1 MMRILA
7 VASAYSLAAAS
18 LVWSAAALA
27 LGLGD
32 VDVRSRLN
40 ERFAASIPLDSAS
53 PEDLESLTVTIA
65 SADEFARRGL
75 ERNDQINALRF
86 ELNGNAIKVASAQP
100 VRDPFLNFIIEA
112 RWNAGRLLREYTVLL
127 DPPASAPPSVG
138 AMQAPEATTAPAPKP
153 EPTPVTEAV
162 ADVPARYG
170 PVKPAQT
177 LWSIATL
184 FRRDPAVTMDQM
196 LLAIYNMN
204 PTAFGGGSINHLL
217 SGQTLIVP
225 TAEDALAIDADAA
238 RDRVARLRAANGAA
252 PVVARKPAAV
262 QPAAPVPLP
271 APAPEPTPA
280 PVPAPAPAPA
290 AAEAAPAAVIP
301 PPASSAPVP
310 DVQTP
315 ETTTEVPASES
326 NGVESAAP
334 SGNPADSAAAEVAPE
349 PVASSVPDAQVAE
362 VPAAAAPAEALA
374 ADVAAITDQDAVP
387 WLPIAALAL
396 LVLALVG
403 FKLWQRRSSATR
415 RKGSPKAATRDMF
428 DEGPDLLMEQP
439 WARSTVAQALAESG
453 TSPPAAAV
461 EPTFEPTAE
470 PIAERDETALAA
482 APAIADVASDEP
494 LGELDKPEVGN
505 ALEASDPLTE
515 ADFHLAYGLY
525 DEAAQMLQNAIAAAP
540 ERGDL
545 KMKLAET
552 YSAAGN
558 AAAFQTLAEGMIDTA
573 SPADW
578 QKISVMGRALLPES
592 LLFGGLPADFE
603 GSADAATA
611 PRDLSVIDF
620 DLDTDPLRGEPL
632 PTEVPLAVSPPSADE
647 IAPVSIPDPV
657 TESLLRPF
665 DEPILEFDLPPATP
679 PVPAAA
685 VFEPVAM
692 PVPEQAPVS
701 TAQSNDAVIDI
712 DLSSFDLDDEGNSA
726 RSESGQVTTREP
738 FLEIPLDESAF
749 EVVPEP
755 ESEVIGGDEIDTK
768 LDLARA
774 YADMGDLDAAR
785 TLIAEVENAGN
796 DKQQQEARA
805 LSQRLL
811 G

>member
-65 SADEFARRGL
+65 SAEEFARRGL
-75 ERNDQINALRF
+75 DRNDLINALRF
-86 ELNGNAIKVASAQP
+86 ELSGNAIKVASAQP

-112 RWNAGRLLREYTVLL
+112 RWNGGRLLREYTVLL
-127 DPPASAPPSVG
+127 DPPASAPPPVG
-138 AMQAPEATTAPAPKP
+138 AAQAPEAAASPAPKAAIA
-153 EPTPVTEAV
+153 PVTEAAAAV
-162 ADVPARYG
+162 ADLPVRYG

-184 FRRDPAVTMDQM
+184 FRRDPSVTMDQM

-204 PTAFGGGSINHLL
+204 PTAFGGGSINQLL
-217 SGQTLIVP
+217 SGQMLIVP
-225 TAEDALAIDADAA
+225 GAEDALAIDADAA
-238 RDRVARLRAANGAA
+238 RDRVARLRAANAAA
-252 PVVARKPAAV
+252 PVAPRKPAVVPPSA
-262 QPAAPVPLP
+262 PAPVLKSEPE
-271 APAPEPTPA
+271 PAPEP
-280 PVPAPAPAPA
+280 VPATAPATAESVPAAPATPPA
-290 AAEAAPAAVIP
+290 AATPL
-301 PPASSAPVP
+301 P

-315 ETTTEVPASES
+315 ETTTELPAADVNS
-326 NGVESAAP
+326 VEIPAP
-334 SGNPADSAAAEVAPE
+334 AENPADSAAAEVAPE
-349 PVASSVPDAQVAE
+349 AVVPPAADMPATE
-362 VPAAAAPAEALA
+362 VPAAAAPAAALA
-374 ADVAAITDQDAVP
+374 ADVAAITDQDALP
-387 WLPIAALAL
+387 WLPIAAVAL

-415 RKGSPKAATRDMF
+415 RKGSSNAAARDML
-428 DEGPDLLMEQP
+428 DAGPDLLMEQP
-439 WARSTVAQALAESG
+439 WARATVAQALAEPAV
-453 TSPPAAAV
+453 PPSASAAEVVA
-461 EPTFEPTAE
+461 EPTD
-470 PIAERDETALAA
+470 ERDETASEA
-482 APAIADVASDEP
+482 APVIADIATDERQS
-494 LGELDKPEVGN
+494 ELDKPDAGPGLEV
-505 ALEASDPLTE
+505 ADPLTE

-558 AAAFQTLAEGMIDTA
+558 ATAFQTLAESMIDTA

-578 QKISVMGRALLPES
+578 QKISVMGRALLPAS
-592 LLFGGLPADFE
+592 LLFGGLPADVDVPAE
-603 GSADAATA
+603 VATA

-620 DLDTDPLRGEPL
+620 DLDIDPARGEPL
-632 PTEVPLAVSPPSADE
+632 LPEVALDAPLDVPVTAEAE
-647 IAPVSIPDPV
+647 IAPVPIPDPL
-657 TESLLRPF
+657 TESLLRPL
-665 DEPILEFDLPPATP
+665 DEPIVEFDLPPATP
-679 PVPAAA
+679 PQPVTAAPAFEPLPEPVPMAAA
-685 VFEPVAM
+685 R
-692 PVPEQAPVS
+692 S
-701 TAQSNDAVIDI
+701 DDAVIDI
-712 DLSSFDLDDEGNSA
+712 DLSSFDLDDDGSNA
-726 RSESGQVTTREP
+726 RTESSPVPSSQP